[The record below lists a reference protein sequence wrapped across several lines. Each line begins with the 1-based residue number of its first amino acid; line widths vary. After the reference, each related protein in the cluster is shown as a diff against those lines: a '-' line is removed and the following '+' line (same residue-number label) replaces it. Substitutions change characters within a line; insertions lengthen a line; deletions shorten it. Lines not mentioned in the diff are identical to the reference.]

1 MEGEGRVLRSYYLDH
16 LLNDSR
22 AVHIQCDRY
31 QRRRRSIHQR
41 DPLLDRSVLDQLL
54 YQIVA
59 KRVHRKRHD
68 IDANR
73 LEDEIDV
80 RLHTQVQLILK
91 ESAAILLMSQL
102 QQPA

>member
-1 MEGEGRVLRSYYLDH
+1 MEGEGGELRSYYLDH

-41 DPLLDRSVLDQLL
+41 DPLLDRPVLDQFL

-68 IDANR
+68 IDADR
-73 LEDEIDV
+73 LEDI
-80 RLHTQVQLILK
+80 
-91 ESAAILLMSQL
+91 SADRSSFETAR
-102 QQPA
+102 